1 MLSYKRFKTALIKK
15 SLTYDQAK
23 ELLSDKSNWHLVY
36 QLSKDTEITPSINY
50 VVPITYTFGKYT
62 EIFHRYFL
70 RLPYGLS
77 SFANQNAG
85 DMEQFLENTSYEYLT
100 YNMMPYEEQ
109 HRLFN
114 ANIFDFSNPTMTI
127 RSELIPNVVK
137 GRMNLEFPAQ
147 TEFLVNNI
155 LYLGQNPTNLNRRTF
170 AIVNKDAS
178 KPDIEFYADEDE
190 NISNYDLPWDST
202 YSFSQFVA
210 SPTVPGSEV
219 SSTIVLQSHF
229 FDNKIIK
236 ELTGGVI
243 KYRDRFGISYTTLNV
258 ASIITANSRTLNQ
271 VLDTYIH
278 GNGFHILGS
287 LSNGNAF
294 VTRTTDFSTWSFHE
308 QANSADVLLAYS
320 DTEVLRLKQLRNTKI
335 GEELVSL
342 RECYTLNGTF
352 WQKLP
357 SDSPFPHIATLTMY
371 GSHGEYYISNGT
383 SIYLTTDFIDFK
395 NADNGFYST
404 PVFSEKTPFPIETS
418 SGTRV
423 RGIFDDGNHQIL
435 PNMFTRDIGYY
446 AFIDFY
452 DANLD
457 VTVVPEFL
465 LLHNKMVLT
474 IDATISLVLV

>member
-15 SLTYDQAK
+15 SFTYEQAR
-23 ELLSDKSNWHLVY
+23 ELLSNKENWHLVY

-50 VVPITYTFGKYT
+50 NVPVTITFGKYADT
-62 EIFHRYFL
+62 FDGYFL

-77 SFANQNAG
+77 SFMNQNAG
-85 DMEQFLENTSYEYLT
+85 DMELFLDNTSYEYLT
-100 YNMMPYEEQ
+100 YDTMPYEEQ
-109 HRLFN
+109 HRWFGGGVFYFN
-114 ANIFDFSNPTMTI
+114 NPTMTI
-127 RSELIPNVVK
+127 RSELIPNLVK
-137 GRMNLEFPAQ
+137 ARMNLEFPAQ

-155 LYLGQNPTNLNRRTF
+155 LYLGQNPTNFNRRTF
-170 AIVNKDAS
+170 AIINKDAS
-178 KPDIEFYADEDE
+178 KPDIEFYAVEEELVSD
-190 NISNYDLPWDST
+190 YDIPWDSR

-210 SPTVPGSEV
+210 SPTIAGSEV

-229 FDNKIIK
+229 FNDKIIK

-243 KYRDRFGISYTTLNV
+243 KHRDKFGTTYTTLNV

-294 VTRTTDFSTWSFHE
+294 VIRTSDFSTWSFHE

-342 RECYTLNGTF
+342 RECYTLNGTT

-357 SDSPFPHIATLTMY
+357 SDSPFPHTATLTMY

-395 NADNGFYST
+395 NADVGFYST

-423 RGIFDDGNHQIL
+423 RGIYDDGNHQIL
-435 PNMFTRDIGYY
+435 PNMFTRDISYY
-446 AFIDFY
+446 GSIVFY

-457 VTVVPEFL
+457 VNVVPEFL

-474 IDATISLVLV
+474 IDATISLV